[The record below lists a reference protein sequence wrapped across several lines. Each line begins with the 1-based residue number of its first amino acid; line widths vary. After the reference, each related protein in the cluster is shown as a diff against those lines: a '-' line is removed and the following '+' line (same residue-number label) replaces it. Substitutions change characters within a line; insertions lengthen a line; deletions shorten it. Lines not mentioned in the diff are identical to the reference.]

1 MDSVRSPRARRG
13 AVATRSTLALI
24 GLAFATIGCHADA
37 TAPALATCDANTQVT
52 IAENTGAGNA
62 SAARAISWT
71 PACAVSFVAVADSVN
86 FDAVWGIRTSS
97 PTLSS
102 PQQMY
107 RTPSGAYA
115 LGGDHALQS
124 GVSYVVLLGVRYTDP
139 TTGAVGERVVAST
152 TFHP

>member
-1 MDSVRSPRARRG
+1 M
-13 AVATRSTLALI
+13 ATRSTLALI
-24 GLAFATIGCHADA
+24 GLAFATIECHADA
-37 TAPALATCDANTQVT
+37 TAPALTACDASTQVT
-52 IAENTGAGNA
+52 IAENAGA

-71 PACAVSFVAVADSVN
+71 PACAVSFVAVADSAS
-86 FDAVWGIRTSS
+86 FDAVWGIRTAS

-124 GVSYVVLLGVRYTDP
+124 GVSYVVLLGVRFTDP